1 MSPEERTQFQQMA
14 QTVNELKGFIERNFN
29 LDGTPKAP
37 PIVIQAQDTTT
48 TPGGSIRVE
57 TNLGPKNILVV

>member
-1 MSPEERTQFQQMA
+1 MSPEERTQFEQMV
-14 QTVNELKGFIERNFN
+14 QTVNRLNDFIERNFN
-29 LDGTPKAP
+29 QDGTPKAP
-37 PIVIQAQDTTT
+37 PIVIQAQDAVT

>member
-1 MSPEERTQFQQMA
+1 MNEEERTQFQQMV
-14 QTVNELKGFIERNFN
+14 QTVNDLKAFIERNFN
-29 LDGTPKAP
+29 QDGTPKAP
-37 PIVIQAQDTTT
+37 PIVIQAQDTVT

>member
-1 MSPEERTQFQQMA
+1 MNEEERTQFQQMV
-14 QTVNELKGFIERNFN
+14 QTVNKLNDFIERNFN
-29 LDGTPKAP
+29 QDGTSKAP

>member
-14 QTVNELKGFIERNFN
+14 QTVSELKNFIERYFN
-29 LDGTPKAP
+29 QDGTPKAP
-37 PIVIQAQDTTT
+37 PLVIESNDASTVAS
-48 TPGGSIRVE
+48 GSIRVQ

>member
-1 MSPEERTQFQQMA
+1 MSPEERAQFQQMA
-14 QTVNELKGFIERNFN
+14 QTVNDLKNFIERNFN
-29 LDGTPKAP
+29 QDGTPKAP
-37 PIVIQAQDTTT
+37 AIVVQASDSVT

>member
-1 MSPEERTQFQQMA
+1 MTEEERAQFQQLV
-14 QTVNELKGFIERNFN
+14 QTVNKLNDFIERYFN
-29 LDGTPKAP
+29 QDGTPKAP